1 MAAGLEHH
9 QRAVEHRRRA
19 AEAEAT
25 EAVAE
30 AEVAKAAPGV
40 KAGAERWPGLL
51 PLEPTPTEM
60 MLFAAMASANLP
72 ALKVSGLPGW
82 SSGLIVFPTVDKVWY
97 GAFVWARWA
106 LNIPKRRFLVRAVGA
121 TRWRSRRLS

>member
-19 AEAEAT
+19 AEAEAEAT

-82 SSGLIVFPTVDKVWY
+82 SSGLSVSHS
-97 GAFVWARWA
+97 G
-106 LNIPKRRFLVRAVGA
+106 
-121 TRWRSRRLS
+121 